1 MDTCTRS
8 LHGYMDDPDA
18 CSKNKNLRFLCT
30 LSSQVNVLN
39 HEIVAILQME
49 STHDRCFMYVNQ
61 SSKWKKRMDRI
72 TGSVQFIK
80 DPSTLEESMITYLHR
95 YNLLSM
101 VQLVDDI
108 RFALHGYG
116 THNMNEFTPRR
127 YVEASRIYDEMHD
140 DMQYVSNRLMS
151 VVGTN
156 ALPHLKPE
164 RSLMAG

>member
-1 MDTCTRS
+1 MDPCTRS

-30 LSSQVNVLN
+30 LSSHVNVLN

-61 SSKWKKRMDRI
+61 ASKWKKRMDRI

-80 DPSTLEESMITYLHR
+80 DPSKLELSMITYLYR

-101 VQLVDDI
+101 VQLLDDI

-116 THNMNEFTPRR
+116 THDMNEFTPRR

-140 DMQYVSNRLMS
+140 DLQYASIRLMS
-151 VVGTN
+151 VVAMNGSTRM
-156 ALPHLKPE
+156 KPE
-164 RSLMAG
+164 RTATR